1 MLIQSST
8 NDKIQVITSAAGTV
22 KVHASWVDDASNV
35 FTPGRTNTASITT
48 AATTDV
54 VAAPAASTQRT
65 TNFLSVRNTDA
76 TVSQTITIQHTDGTT
91 VEPIFVGTIAA
102 GESVVMD
109 RTGVF
114 TSYAS
119 SGVIKSSAQTG
130 WLFNSSTANTAAGFA
145 ADTYVAGSSILI
157 PPQNF
162 KTGTGYRCRISI
174 TKTAAGV
181 AGLTATLRVG
191 ATASTSD
198 SSYFALSLSVQ
209 TAATDTTLLTYEF
222 MTRSTGASAA
232 LVAHL
237 SSISQPTTG
246 FSSLLKGANGT
257 NTGDITAWPG
267 KYIGVSLNG
276 GASAAFTVN
285 MVQAE
290 IYNI

>member
-1 MLIQSST
+1 MLIQAST
-8 NDKIQVITSAAGTV
+8 NDKIQVITSDAGTV
-22 KVHASWVDDASNV
+22 KVHASWVDAVSNT

-91 VEPIFVGTIAA
+91 VEPIFIGIIAA

-119 SGVIKSSAQTG
+119 TGVIKSSAQTG
-130 WLFNSSTANTAAGFA
+130 WLFNSNTANTTGYAV
-145 ADTYVAGSSILI
+145 DTYLVGSNILI
-157 PPQNF
+157 PSQNF
-162 KTGTGYRCRISI
+162 KAGTGYRCRISI

-181 AGLTATLRVG
+181 VALTATLRVG
-191 ATASTSD
+191 ANASTAD
-198 SSYFALSLSVQ
+198 GAYFALNLSAQ
-209 TAATDTTLLTYEF
+209 TAATDTTLLTYDF
-222 MTRSTGASAA
+222 MTRGTGASAA

-257 NTGDITAWPG
+257 STTDITAWPG

-276 GASAAFTVN
+276 GASASYTVN

>member
-35 FTPGRTNTASITT
+35 FTPGRTNTATITT

-76 TVSQTITIQHTDGTT
+76 SVSQTITIQHTDGTN

-114 TSYAS
+114 TSYANT
-119 SGVIKSSAQTG
+119 GVVKSSAQTG
-130 WLFNSSTANTAAGFA
+130 WLFNSNTANVTGFA

-157 PPQNF
+157 PTQNF

-181 AGLTATLRVG
+181 VALTATLRVG
-191 ATASTSD
+191 ALASTAD
-198 SSYFALSLSVQ
+198 SSYFAFNLSAQ
-209 TAATDTTLLTYEF
+209 TAATDTTLLTYDF

-257 NTGDITAWPG
+257 NTQDITAWPG

-276 GASAAFTVN
+276 GASASFTVN

>member
-1 MLIQSST
+1 MLIQAST
-8 NDKIQVITSAAGTV
+8 SDIIQVITSAAGTV

-35 FTPGRTNTASITT
+35 FTPGRTNTATITT

-114 TSYAS
+114 TSYANT
-119 SGVIKSSAQTG
+119 GVIKSSAQTG
-130 WLFNSSTANTAAGFA
+130 WLFNSNTANVTGFA

-157 PPQNF
+157 PTQNF

-181 AGLTATLRVG
+181 AGLIATLRVG
-191 ATASTSD
+191 ATASTAD
-198 SSYFALSLSVQ
+198 SSYFALNLSAQ
-209 TAATDTTLLTYEF
+209 TAATDTTLLTYDF

-276 GASAAFTVN
+276 GASASFTVN
-285 MVQAE
+285 MVQSE

>member
-35 FTPGRTNTASITT
+35 FTPGRTNTATITT

-76 TVSQTITIQHTDGTT
+76 TVSQTITIQHTDGTN

-114 TSYAS
+114 TSYANT
-119 SGVIKSSAQTG
+119 GVVKSSAQTG
-130 WLFNSSTANTAAGFA
+130 WLFNSNTANVTGFA

-157 PPQNF
+157 PTQNF

-198 SSYFALSLSVQ
+198 SSYFALSLSAQ
-209 TAATDTTLLTYEF
+209 TAATDTTLLTYDF

-276 GASAAFTVN
+276 GASASFTVN

>member
-35 FTPGRTNTASITT
+35 FTPGRTNTATITT

-76 TVSQTITIQHTDGTT
+76 TVSQTITIQHTDGTN

-114 TSYAS
+114 TSYANT
-119 SGVIKSSAQTG
+119 GVVKSSAQTG
-130 WLFNSSTANTAAGFA
+130 WLFNSNTANVTGFA

-157 PPQNF
+157 PTQNF

-181 AGLTATLRVG
+181 ATLTATLRVG
-191 ATASTSD
+191 ALASTAD
-198 SSYFALSLSVQ
+198 SSYFAFNLSAQ
-209 TAATDTTLLTYEF
+209 TAATDTTLLTYDF

-246 FSSLLKGANGT
+246 FSTLLKGANGT
-257 NTGDITAWPG
+257 NTSDITAWPG

-276 GASAAFTVN
+276 GASASFTVN

>member
-35 FTPGRTNTASITT
+35 FTPGRTNTATITT

-114 TSYAS
+114 TSYANT
-119 SGVIKSSAQTG
+119 GVIKSSAQTG
-130 WLFNSSTANTAAGFA
+130 WLFNSNTANVTGFA

-157 PPQNF
+157 PTQNF

-181 AGLTATLRVG
+181 ATLTATLRVG
-191 ATASTSD
+191 ALASTAD
-198 SSYFALSLSVQ
+198 SSYFAFNLSAQ
-209 TAATDTTLLTYEF
+209 TAATDTTLLTYDF

-246 FSSLLKGANGT
+246 FSTLLKGANGT
-257 NTGDITAWPG
+257 NTSDITAWPG

-276 GASAAFTVN
+276 GASASFTVN

>member
-35 FTPGRTNTASITT
+35 FTPGRTNTATITT

-76 TVSQTITIQHTDGTT
+76 SVSQTITIQHTDGTN

-114 TSYAS
+114 TSYANT
-119 SGVIKSSAQTG
+119 GVIKSSAQTG
-130 WLFNSSTANTAAGFA
+130 WLFNSNTANVTGFA

-157 PPQNF
+157 PTQNF

-181 AGLTATLRVG
+181 VALTATLRVG
-191 ATASTSD
+191 ALASTAD
-198 SSYFALSLSVQ
+198 SSYFAFNLSAQ
-209 TAATDTTLLTYEF
+209 TAATDTTLLTYDF

-257 NTGDITAWPG
+257 NIGDITAWPG

-276 GASAAFTVN
+276 GASASFTVN